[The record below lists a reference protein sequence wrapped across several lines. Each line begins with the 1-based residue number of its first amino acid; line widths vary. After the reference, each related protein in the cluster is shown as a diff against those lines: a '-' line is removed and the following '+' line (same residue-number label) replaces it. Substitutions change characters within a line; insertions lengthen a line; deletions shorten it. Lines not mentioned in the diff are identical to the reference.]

1 MWHPRACFFVLA
13 VQILA
18 MSVHCT
24 GGTDRQAVVR
34 ARQKRTIIFPGNPSL
49 GLLFAIAVPL
59 GVPDRNIFVSYNFE
73 QNYNTPTQ
81 ANDFTE
87 GFGNFIHGIVEELTS
102 PTLIVPGPSINVTP
116 REMKKTGPQIT
127 RRRLFRIIREHL
139 QNQNFNGKACL
150 QRIIC
155 EASLHQFAESNGVI
169 GDLVQIMLSPSMS
182 KSEKLPDD
190 YVAPERVGKSGSC
203 DRYRSDCPKDP
214 LQMIMGPSQATDATV
229 DSVGEGRILVAGKPI
244 LVYPQASPTRHQLI
258 FGIGVPVQDNPH
270 SIVVGWVIKAWY
282 YQPNST
288 ADYAAVY
295 VEGWNDSRRS
305 LPEDRNRRSIER
317 YEVDNVPTRLEPLPS
332 DGVWD
337 ELDDEPEEEVEDEVG
352 EDPNG
357 GTSPDSDP
365 APDAQE
371 PTAKPEDH
379 SGATF
384 NVHSSRWLVYK
395 ALERMSFGY
404 GFGGRACIL
413 RSICDAAEA
422 QFTHTGGVF
431 GELLHIMFSP
441 SSTEEPLSEHRD
453 NEYLRAEQLGRTGA
467 PCDKIF
473 HECSTSM
480 LDLFSGV
487 HDPARYAFDP
497 TAFFDQLHPSMVRFG
512 MVLVAAA
519 AGVLLLLPITI
530 RADFIPWLIVPET
543 SPTRHQL
550 ISGIGIPVGTPE
562 SITSGWVIKAQYYLP
577 TKVDDLKPTLWEGWN
592 DSRRELSKRAP
603 EVPVTRL
610 PRSVHY
616 ERYEAGKIVINEQP
630 LDDPSEI
637 EQGDQFDD
645 GDENYWID
653 QEEDEQLRGQV
664 AGATPNVDPAHRG
677 SYNPQRSRW
686 SSYKALEG
694 LSEKYGLAG
703 RPCVLRSVCEAA
715 TAQFTHTGGIF
726 AELLHIMFTPSST
739 REPVSEH
746 RDNEYFRAEQLGR
759 SGAPCERLFPE
770 CVHSLL
776 DVFTGVHDP
785 ETDTLRVLHDQVKAY
800 LMRK

>member
-1 MWHPRACFFVLA
+1 MWHPRALFFVLA
-13 VQILA
+13 MHILA
-18 MSVHCT
+18 SSVHCT
-24 GGTDRQAVVR
+24 GGIDRQAVVK

-59 GVPDRNIFVSYNFE
+59 GIPDRNIFVSYNFE

-81 ANDFTE
+81 ANHFTE

-127 RRRLFRIIREHL
+127 RRRLFRILREHL

-155 EASLHQFAESNGVI
+155 EASLHPFAEPNGVI

-182 KSEKLPDD
+182 KSEKLPED
-190 YVAPERVGKSGSC
+190 YVAPERLGKSGSC
-203 DRYRSDCPKDP
+203 DKYRSDCPKDP
-214 LQMIMGPSQATDATV
+214 RRFGLIVSLRNMMQLGWQHLVSLVLCVMLPFVGHLQAADATV
-229 DSVGEGRILVAGKPI
+229 DSVGEGRIMVAGKPI

-305 LPEDRNRRSIER
+305 LPEDRARRSIER
-317 YEVDNVPTRLEPLPS
+317 YEVDNIPTRLEPLPS

-337 ELDDEPEEEVEDEVG
+337 ELDDEPEEEEEGEELNEDR
-352 EDPNG
+352 DG
-357 GTSPDSDP
+357 GTSPDSGS

-371 PTAKPEDH
+371 PPPKPEDH
-379 SGATF
+379 SGASF

-431 GELLHIMFSP
+431 GELLHIMF
-441 SSTEEPLSEHRD
+441 
-453 NEYLRAEQLGRTGA
+453 
-467 PCDKIF
+467 
-473 HECSTSM
+473 
-480 LDLFSGV
+480 
-487 HDPARYAFDP
+487 
-497 TAFFDQLHPSMVRFG
+497 
-512 MVLVAAA
+512 
-519 AGVLLLLPITI
+519 

-610 PRSVHY
+610 PRSVRY

-653 QEEDEQLRGQV
+653 EGEDEQLRNQV
-664 AGATPNVDPAHRG
+664 AGATPDVDPAQRE
-677 SYNPQRSRW
+677 SYNPQQSRW
-686 SSYKALEG
+686 TSYKALEG

-739 REPVSEH
+739 HEPVSEH

-785 ETDTLRVLHDQVKAY
+785 ETDTLRVLHDQVKAF